1 MGDDRDEGRG
11 ARDERVDDANVG
23 KGFIPSRSCA
33 PMSIAGGD
41 KPGPFVA
48 WALTPPVVHEY
59 TRLYEP
65 PRKRVRAATDART
78 LTRLCEPPL
87 RDCFTSRRLLSR
99 VGKRA
104 RVLCFPTIRGEAPSP
119 KGSHISARGEAPGQ
133 EVRKTRAL

>member
-48 WALTPPVVHEY
+48 WALTPPVVYEY

-65 PRKRVRAATDART
+65 PRKRVRAAIDART
-78 LTRLCEPPL
+78 LTRLCEPPRKRVRAAINARTL
-87 RDCFTSRRLLSR
+87 TRLCEPPLN
-99 VGKRA
+99 G
-104 RVLCFPTIRGEAPSP
+104 
-119 KGSHISARGEAPGQ
+119 
-133 EVRKTRAL
+133 